1 MAKHALYEIFDL
13 LDKVPDKE
21 GRIASLKTIPDS
33 VKTVLKYW
41 LHPDIKFN
49 IPEGEPPFES
59 HNAVNTHN
67 AFWSEI
73 RRLPIFIVGGGYDH
87 LTNGKR
93 ESLFIS
99 MLEYIHP
106 KDARLV
112 LNMKDKIWPYET
124 LTVDDIKE
132 AFPGLLE

>member
-1 MAKHALYEIFDL
+1 MAKHAVYEIFDL
-13 LDKVPDKE
+13 LDKVSVKE
-21 GRIASLKTIPDS
+21 DRIASLKTIPDS
-33 VKTVLKYW
+33 VQAVLKYW

-49 IPEGEPPFES
+49 IPEGEPPFNS
-59 HNAVNTHN
+59 HNDVNTHN

-73 RRLPIFIVGGGYDH
+73 RRLPIFLVGGGYDH
-87 LTNGKR
+87 LPNGKR

-124 LTVDDIKE
+124 LTVEDVKE
-132 AFPGLLE
+132 AFPGLI